1 MEKIT
6 RSVEINRYRLIT
18 SDDTLYDFLDLFGD
32 ILIIYN
38 TNNTGDLTG
47 NFLDA
52 DEKFNFEDDTQL
64 IRSDYKFYKVIS
76 LYRENGWD
84 GVYSNTTLTKRPNN
98 WVESG
103 RNGLLYVVYSNDES
117 RLNEFVNKLKDY
129 INGMGINYAVYDE
142 LEEDTID
149 WGYSLSDNFDEWRK
163 EVKELYDLEV
173 M

>member
-6 RSVEINRYRLIT
+6 RSVEINRYRIIT
-18 SDDTLYDFLDLFGD
+18 SDDTLYDFLELFD
-32 ILIIYN
+32 DVLIMYN

-47 NFLDA
+47 NFLNATD
-52 DEKFNFEDDTQL
+52 KFRFEDDTQL
-64 IRSDYKFYKVIS
+64 VRDDYDFYRVLS

-103 RNGLLYVVYSNDES
+103 RNGLLYVVYCNDES
-117 RLNEFVNKLKDY
+117 RLNDFVFKLKDF
-129 INGMGINYAVYDE
+129 INGMGIICEVYDE
-142 LEEDTID
+142 LEGDTID
-149 WGYSLSDNFDEWRK
+149 WGYSLSDNFDEWCK
-163 EVKELYDLEV
+163 EVKKMYDLEV

>member
-1 MEKIT
+1 M
-6 RSVEINRYRLIT
+6 
-18 SDDTLYDFLDLFGD
+18 
-32 ILIIYN
+32 
-38 TNNTGDLTG
+38 
-47 NFLDA
+47 
-52 DEKFNFEDDTQL
+52 
-64 IRSDYKFYKVIS
+64 IS

-103 RNGLLYVVYSNDES
+103 RNGLLYVVYSDDES
-117 RLNEFVNKLKDY
+117 RLTKFVTKLKDY

-149 WGYSLSDNFDEWRK
+149 WGYSLRDNFDEWRK
-163 EVKELYDLEV
+163 EVKKMYDLEV

>member
-6 RSVEINRYRLIT
+6 RSVEIDRYEIIT
-18 SDDTLYDFLDLFGD
+18 SEDTIHDFLDLFSD

-52 DEKFNFEDDTQL
+52 TEKFNFEDDTQL
-64 IRSDYKFYKVIS
+64 IKDDKFYRVIS

-103 RNGLLYVVYSNDES
+103 RNGLLYVVYSDDES
-117 RLNEFVNKLKDY
+117 RLTKFVTKLKDY

-149 WGYSLSDNFDEWRK
+149 WGYSLRDNFDEWRK
-163 EVKELYDLEV
+163 EVKKMYDLEV

>member
-1 MEKIT
+1 MEKIKKT
-6 RSVEINRYRLIT
+6 IEINRYRIIR

-38 TNNTGDLTG
+38 TNNTGDTTG

-52 DEKFNFEDDTQL
+52 TEKFYFEDDTQL
-64 IRSDYKFYKVIS
+64 VNEGYKFYRVLS

-103 RNGLLYVVYSNDES
+103 RNGLLYVIYSDDEH
-117 RLNEFVNKLKDY
+117 V
-129 INGMGINYAVYDE
+129 
-142 LEEDTID
+142 
-149 WGYSLSDNFDEWRK
+149 
-163 EVKELYDLEV
+163 
-173 M
+173 